1 MDNFTTMTIIEK
13 ADLESKIEVL
23 TKERDSHIRSLDLA
37 LAQIERMLTDR
48 DVLRREL
55 SQVIASYHGE
65 NDVDIAVERGWNCFE
80 NCTQV
85 EGEWLVNGGKA

>member
-1 MDNFTTMTIIEK
+1 M
-13 ADLESKIEVL
+13 
-23 TKERDSHIRSLDLA
+23 RSLDRA
-37 LAQIERMLTDR
+37 LAQIERMLIDR